1 MQANSI
7 MWKDVFTLPGSALH
21 TNKKLQLSSSVYSS
35 CLFEFQFF
43 LFCFYYLHF
52 VCWQCWSLSFFNFAL
67 NVVFLSIFCNMEG
80 ADSSSVVVYSRMF
93 LKCALYYALMYAY
106 LIVVLWSSRSRY
118 RCWLR
123 IIWWYYRNKYCT
135 NFVLKLKNLALQS
148 KKL

>member
-1 MQANSI
+1 MY
-7 MWKDVFTLPGSALH
+7 LH
-21 TNKKLQLSSSVYSS
+21 FQVVLFIQKKSFSWAHLFFSS
-35 CLFEFQFF
+35 CLFEFHFF
-43 LFCFYYLHF
+43 LFCFYLHF

-67 NVVFLSIFCNMEG
+67 NVVFLSIICNMEG

-93 LKCALYYALMYAY
+93 LTCALYYALMYAY